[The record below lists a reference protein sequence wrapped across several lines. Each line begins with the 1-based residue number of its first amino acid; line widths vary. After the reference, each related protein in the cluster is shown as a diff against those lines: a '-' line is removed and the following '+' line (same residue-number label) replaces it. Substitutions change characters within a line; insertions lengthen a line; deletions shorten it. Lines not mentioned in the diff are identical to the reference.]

1 MSATAAVWKRELNS
15 KHIWPFSLSVRN
27 DWDGYNCVCNPIC
40 IEYHA
45 TSSSLSHSHTH
56 THTRDSIS
64 PHEFD
69 PSQFLIYSFFGG
81 VLFECCYHLCGEIQF
96 NLDVVTIVNKHVNR
110 DWGDAILHARTASR
124 WLEHFDNQAIGTFS
138 LWVDNSVPHVEQR
151 SQMKKSKSCV
161 SPHLF
166 FCFKSFVSWPG
177 LHSIRLQ
184 PIKKSGRTF
193 FDSFFSPKAYYSA
206 RPTEFKFEFSVRV
219 VGF

>member
-110 DWGDAILHARTASR
+110 GLGRRNIARTHGVT
-124 WLEHFDNQAIGTFS
+124 LIGAFRQS
-138 LWVDNSVPHVEQR
+138 SHWDIL
-151 SQMKKSKSCV
+151 
-161 SPHLF
+161 
-166 FCFKSFVSWPG
+166 
-177 LHSIRLQ
+177 
-184 PIKKSGRTF
+184 
-193 FDSFFSPKAYYSA
+193 
-206 RPTEFKFEFSVRV
+206 V
-219 VGF
+219 VGWQFGSACGATQPNEKI